1 MTSRCTAAGPCDF
14 HRDGGP
20 ADKPCPWFC
29 DRAGCRRKAVIEC
42 GRAGRS
48 YCREHASLPG
58 RPVTTGS
65 GSTPK
70 VFFRVSAAERE
81 RGEVV
86 AAGRGQSIGELAKLA
101 FLGELERG

>member
-1 MTSRCTAAGPCDF
+1 MTSRCTSAGPCDA
-14 HRDGGP
+14 HRDGAP
-20 ADKPCPWFC
+20 LTEKCPWFC

-65 GSTPK
+65 GATPK
-70 VFFRVSAAERE
+70 VFFRLSAAERE
-81 RGEVV
+81 RGEAV
-86 AAGRGQSIGELAKLA
+86 ARGRGQSIGELAKRA
-101 FLGELERG
+101 FLGALGD